1 MDVLF
6 KIAIAHFLVLPVSLV
21 KVLSAKTENVVNE
34 GRPLVPEV
42 VSLAAVLP
50 QVPGVVERELV
61 LPVSEL
67 GLVGIQESDVVV
79 ADKLD
84 EV

>member
-1 MDVLF
+1 M
-6 KIAIAHFLVLPVSLV
+6 
-21 KVLSAKTENVVNE
+21 NE

-42 VSLAAVLP
+42 VGLAAVLP

>member
-1 MDVLF
+1 M
-6 KIAIAHFLVLPVSLV
+6 I
-21 KVLSAKTENVVNE
+21 SAKAENVVNE
-34 GRPLVPEV
+34 GLPLVSEV
-42 VSLAAVLP
+42 VGLAAVLP